1 VDIVYKKIADLKHP
15 DYNPRKISKKQ
26 KEDLKKSIEE
36 FGIVDPAIVNTAEGR
51 ENIIVGG
58 NSRVMVAGEMGDLT
72 FPCFL
77 VNLSL
82 ERERELNVRLN
93 KNTGEWD
100 HQILLQQFDR
110 DELVE
115 WGFVDDELPEGFEG
129 DSDFVGL
136 TDDDDVPESPEE
148 PVTMPGYIYVMGE
161 HRLMCG
167 DAIDASQIAAL
178 MDGEVADL
186 CVTDPPYNVNY
197 EGGTGLKIQN
207 DSMQDGA
214 FYKFLYDAFVS
225 IYSYLKAGGA
235 LYVFHSDFEGLNFR
249 KAYKESGFLLK
260 QCCIWVKN
268 NFVMGRQDFQSQHEP
283 VLYGAKEGAEPVLSF
298 QWMHDP
304 VLYGWKPGEAHRW
317 NSDRKQSTVWEFDR
331 PRKSAEHPTM
341 KPVELIEYPIQCSS
355 RRRDIVFDPFGGSGS
370 TLIACQKINRK
381 ARVME
386 IDPKYCD
393 VIVKRWE
400 DFTGKKAER
409 TSAVR

>member
-1 VDIVYKKIADLKHP
+1 MKIVNKKISDLKHP
-15 DYNPRKISKKQ
+15 DYNPRRLTKKQ
-26 KEDLKKSIEE
+26 HDDLKKSLSE
-36 FGIVDPAIVNTAEGR
+36 FGIVDPAIVNTASGR
-51 ENIIVGG
+51 ENVIVGG
-58 NSRVMVAGEMGDLT
+58 NQRVDVWRDMGNDT
-72 FPCFL
+72 FPCYL
-77 VNLSL
+77 VNLDL
-82 ERERELNVRLN
+82 QREKELNIRLN

-115 WGFVDDELPEGFEG
+115 WGFFDDDLPDGFEG
-129 DSDFVGL
+129 DSNFVGL

-148 PVTMPGYIYVMGE
+148 PVTRPGDIYVMGE

-167 DAIDASQIAAL
+167 DAIDASQIATL

-207 DSMQDGA
+207 DSMEDGT

-235 LYVFHSDFEGLNFR
+235 LYVFHADSEGLNFR
-249 KAYKESGFLLK
+249 KAYKDSGFLLK

-268 NFVMGRQDFQSQHEP
+268 NFVMGRQDFQWQHE
-283 VLYGAKEGAEPVLSF
+283 
-298 QWMHDP
+298 P

-355 RRRDIVFDPFGGSGS
+355 RRRDIVLDPFGGSGS

-381 ARVME
+381 ARIME
-386 IDPKYCD
+386 LDPKYCD

-400 DFTGKKAER
+400 DFTGEKSER